1 MQTNTRV
8 YTERERAVSA
18 TSANEQRLLREGCGR
33 VQAEQKQLLNAIRA
47 SLAAAAAAFAN
58 WLEERRRSTFTNKGQ
73 ETQSKIIARVHIQI
87 NCTIEPVLHVVNFQ
101 GPKMSEQRAPRAQ
114 NVPFDTLFPFFILF
128 ICTNVHQQENK
139 KKCTWWSAHPVRRL
153 ERCVRRG
160 PREMRMN
167 ARRSNICA
175 ARARKTTKNEIPI
188 YIRVC
193 SWLVVWPRWMH
204 GKWAARAWKFTFDAL
219 CLSSVLCMDFSNQHQ
234 KNTFAVSCNEKI
246 QKHSLF
252 RKICK

>member
-1 MQTNTRV
+1 MIKLNLTLRLSNLLSSPLTLHHAHNANKHTRIHR
-8 YTERERAVSA
+8 ERERAVSA

-128 ICTNVHQQENK
+128 ICTNVHQQKNK

-167 ARRSNICA
+167 ARRSI
-175 ARARKTTKNEIPI
+175 I
-188 YIRVC
+188 YVPRTLERRQKMRYLYMRVC
-193 SWLVVWPRWMH
+193 SWLFVWPR
-204 GKWAARAWKFTFDAL
+204 
-219 CLSSVLCMDFSNQHQ
+219 
-234 KNTFAVSCNEKI
+234 
-246 QKHSLF
+246 
-252 RKICK
+252 